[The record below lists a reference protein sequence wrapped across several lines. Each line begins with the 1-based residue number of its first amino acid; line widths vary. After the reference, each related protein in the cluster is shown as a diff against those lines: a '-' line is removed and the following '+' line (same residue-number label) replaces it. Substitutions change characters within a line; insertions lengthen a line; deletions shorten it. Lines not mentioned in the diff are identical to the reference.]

1 MQKALDFCVGLF
13 KPINRGVARQLRKH
27 LEGLDLEPFSA
38 HCLEESAAKDD
49 ASGEQTKRDN
59 VVAVPRFLGKPEPV
73 GCSPPTTPVVPGNGK
88 LSFENAA
95 ALMDPNAPVLPV
107 KEIQNIARNPTLLP
121 ALENGS
127 TVEVEVEVERILEKV
142 NARRLIHREH
152 SGLHSLE
159 EETLGAGYR
168 MRLERGRLGLVQ
180 GKAVD

>member
-1 MQKALDFCVGLF
+1 
-13 KPINRGVARQLRKH
+13 
-27 LEGLDLEPFSA
+27 
-38 HCLEESAAKDD
+38 
-49 ASGEQTKRDN
+49 
-59 VVAVPRFLGKPEPV
+59 
-73 GCSPPTTPVVPGNGK
+73 
-88 LSFENAA
+88 
-95 ALMDPNAPVLPV
+95 MDPNAPVLPV

-121 ALENGS
+121 ALENRS

>member
-1 MQKALDFCVGLF
+1 MQNALDFCVGLF

-27 LEGLDLEPFSA
+27 LEGLDLESFSA
-38 HCLEESAAKDD
+38 HCLEETAAKVI
-49 ASGEQTKRDN
+49 ASGKQTKQDS
-59 VVAVPRFLGKPEPV
+59 VVAVPSFWGNPEPV
-73 GCSPPTTPVVPGNGK
+73 GCSPPTTPVVPGK

-180 GKAVD
+180 GRAVD